1 LRAPENDT
9 GLEAFY
15 RHLEATITTDRP
27 AGRATALAR
36 SLLALG
42 GVLAILEDAG
52 EPAHVRNDYVRAYLA
67 SRGPSPF
74 DRGSPFEHFV
84 AETYGRMG
92 VPAAVTAVRRPTVTS
107 FITASDGEGL
117 ADRTQRRFF
126 SDGSL
131 PDDTI
136 VDRGTT
142 TAEVMTDARRSLPYA
157 YPRLPRLELKAMGRK
172 HYAHAPD
179 KRRLIAYQRV
189 PGRVRFFLDEAVYA
203 DTARVLLPEIA
214 GYGAGLI
221 DHLFRAEIHIE
232 IADGAAQ
239 LSLTGAQDDVR
250 KGEIRVFAEDGTGL
264 RRPLATTP
272 ASSTPARFAIPAGTK
287 KIAAV
292 LRGED
297 GAGEFVAVGE
307 AAIR

>member
-1 LRAPENDT
+1 MRAPENDT

-15 RHLEATITTDRP
+15 VQLDAAITGARP
-27 AGRATALAR
+27 QGRATALAR
-36 SLLALG
+36 ALLALG

-52 EPAHVRNDYVRAYLA
+52 EPAHVRNDYVRAYLGA
-67 SRGPSPF
+67 RGPSPF

-84 AETYGRMG
+84 AENYGRMG
-92 VPAAVTAVRRPTVTS
+92 VPAAVTAVRRPTVMS
-107 FITASDGEGL
+107 FITAADGEGL

-131 PDDTI
+131 PDDAV

-142 TAEVMTDARRSLPYA
+142 TAEVMVDARRSLPYA
-157 YPRLPRLELKAMGRK
+157 YPRLPRLELKVMGSR
-172 HYAHAPD
+172 HYAQASD
-179 KRRLIAYQRV
+179 KRRLLAYERV

-221 DHLFRAEIHIE
+221 NHLFRAEIHIE
-232 IADGAAQ
+232 VADGAAQ
-239 LSLTGAQDDVR
+239 LSLTGAQGDVR
-250 KGEIRVFAEDGTGL
+250 KGEIRVFSEDGSGL
-264 RRPLATTP
+264 RTALATTV
-272 ASSTPARFAIPAGTK
+272 ASSTPARFAIPAGAK

-297 GAGEFVAVGE
+297 DAGELVAVGE